1 MTAVPDPSPDIL
13 DALRAG
19 PEVFD
24 ALLAGCTDD
33 EARNAR
39 GGDEGW
45 SVVEVVCHLRDAEE
59 RALERTRA
67 MLHGDRPH
75 LPAYDQEDWAR
86 ERHYRDDDPAAA
98 LASFARFRRDHV
110 AELERGAPGAWAREG
125 LHEEQGAITVQSHAI
140 HMAAHD
146 AVHAAQIGRQLRAY
160 RQRPGG

>member
-24 ALLAGCTDD
+24 ALLTGCTED

-45 SVVEVVCHLRDAEE
+45 SVVEVLCHLRDAEE

-67 MLHGDRPH
+67 MLREDRPH
-75 LPAYDQEDWAR
+75 LPAYDQEAWAG
-86 ERHYRDDDPAAA
+86 ERNYQGDEPAGA
-98 LASFARFRRDHV
+98 LAAYARFRWDHI
-110 AELERGAPGAWAREG
+110 AELERGTPGGWAREG
-125 LHEEQGAITVQSHAI
+125 LHEEQGAVTVQSHAI

-160 RQRPGG
+160 RQRAGR